1 MTKEQLA
8 ALLNGR
14 QYRSEITDEEAAA
27 AKAAGLLVIFGASD
41 DLVEFRG
48 FISDE
53 IGAYNGTTFRLC
65 PEGLL
70 PEWPNTSDEG
80 WDESEAEDYF
90 RRKALG
96 FVDIEALW
104 DEGGY
109 SWVISPPS
117 TLPHATFVIKEEGE
131 PDFCRGIV
139 IDMADL
145 KA

>member
-8 ALLNGR
+8 DLLNGR
-14 QYRSEITDEEAAA
+14 QYRNEITKDEEAH

-48 FISDE
+48 AVHDE
-53 IGAYNGTTFRLC
+53 IGAYDGATFRLC

-70 PEWPNTSDEG
+70 PEWPDEVDEG

-96 FVDIEALW
+96 FVEIEAKW

-109 SWVISPPS
+109 SWVI
-117 TLPHATFVIKEEGE
+117 E
-131 PDFCRGIV
+131 PKQSFPIAVFTILDDSDNYCRGIV